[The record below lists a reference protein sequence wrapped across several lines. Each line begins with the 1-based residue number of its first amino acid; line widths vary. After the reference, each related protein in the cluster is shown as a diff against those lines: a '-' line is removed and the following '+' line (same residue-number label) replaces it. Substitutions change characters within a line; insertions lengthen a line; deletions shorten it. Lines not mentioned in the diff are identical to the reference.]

1 MNINKIAVFS
11 CTTLALVTLWWW
23 HTRPAPVTPPQEE
36 DELPIVLP
44 APLVSEESLSL
55 PEPKAIPASSLA
67 PSPVATTLTP
77 GGGHYIDTPWEEAE
91 PEGDLPLTRPA
102 RSDIE
107 FIRAIALT
115 DDALGQAQPGDVV
128 SLSLPDGRT
137 LQARVTGTALQ
148 AGGRRNWQG
157 EVEVEG
163 EPYPVNF
170 TFGKETAFGFIGT
183 PQGSF
188 TLETLRGQGWIYM
201 TPPLDDSHTDALP
214 PRS

>member
-11 CTTLALVTLWWW
+11 CTTLALAALWWW
-23 HTRPAPVTPPQEE
+23 HSRPAPALPPEAQ
-36 DELPIVLP
+36 DESPIVLP
-44 APLVSEESLSL
+44 APLIAEDDPTIARVR
-55 PEPKAIPASSLA
+55 AIPDAPRILA
-67 PSPVATTLTP
+67 AKATALTP
-77 GGGHYIDTPWEEAE
+77 EGGHYIETPWEEAE
-91 PEGDLPLTRPA
+91 PDADLPLARPA
-102 RSDIE
+102 RGDIE
-107 FIRAIALT
+107 FIASIALT
-115 DDALGQAQPGDVV
+115 NDALGQAQPGDVV
-128 SLSLPDGRT
+128 GLTLPDGRT
-137 LQARVTGTALQ
+137 LQAKVTRTELQ

-201 TPPLDDSHTDALP
+201 TPPLDDSHTDELP